1 MRYVGG
7 KTRIAKWVAEHVSS
21 LTNGHNTYLE
31 PFVGSGATFVKLA
44 PRFQSAIAADDHA
57 DLILMWKALA
67 AGWDPPEHVSK
78 DEYVALRAAEPSAL
92 RGFVGF
98 GASFSGKWFGGYV
111 DTAWDEHWKRYTKPY
126 LRAARASVIES
137 RDVFYARVYPQG
149 RLPRARPGA
158 SHARLLRPA
167 LCGDTRI
174 RRDVAVRL
182 GRVLGSRPAVGW
194 ARRYRRRLGVSS
206 ACRLACA
213 GRAGAEGDAARRGQR
228 GERNAPRGAL
238 DRRQLDLDFCA
249 RIIAT
254 WVQRMPLQS
263 HNPNG

>member
-137 RDVFYARVYPQG
+137 RDVFTRASILKADYREHAPGRHTLVYCDPPYAGTLGYGGTSRFDSAEFWGVARRWAGLGATVVVSESQAPVGWRVLAE
-149 RLPRARPGA
+149 RERKAM
-158 SHARLLRPA
+158 LR
-167 LCGDTRI
+167 
-174 RRDVAVRL
+174 VAVNEENET
-182 GRVLGSRPAVGW
+182 
-194 ARRYRRRLGVSS
+194 RR
-206 ACRLACA
+206 
-213 GRAGAEGDAARRGQR
+213 E
-228 GERNAPRGAL
+228 AL
-238 DRRQLDLDFCA
+238 WIVD
-249 RIIAT
+249 
-254 WVQRMPLQS
+254 
-263 HNPNG
+263 N

>member
-21 LTNGHNTYLE
+21 LTNSHNTYLE

-137 RDVFYARVYPQG
+137 RDVFTRASILKADYREHAPGRHTLVYCDPPYAGTLGYGGTSRFDSAEFWGVARRWAGLGATVVVSESQAPVGWRVLAE
-149 RLPRARPGA
+149 RERKAM
-158 SHARLLRPA
+158 LR
-167 LCGDTRI
+167 
-174 RRDVAVRL
+174 VAVNEENET
-182 GRVLGSRPAVGW
+182 
-194 ARRYRRRLGVSS
+194 RR
-206 ACRLACA
+206 
-213 GRAGAEGDAARRGQR
+213 E
-228 GERNAPRGAL
+228 AL
-238 DRRQLDLDFCA
+238 WIVD
-249 RIIAT
+249 
-254 WVQRMPLQS
+254 
-263 HNPNG
+263 N